1 MPQKLAKEF
10 RGGATALDALQS
22 AYRERAHALTAFD
35 KVYLLACEQ
44 HELAAYSSSDMLY
57 LLYQKFMRYT
67 RPGERPWLDSA
78 PGACF
83 HEKTCLVFC
92 G

>member
-44 HELAAYSSSDMLY
+44 HELAAYSSSDRLH
-57 LLYQKFMRYT
+57 LLYKRFMDYT
-67 RPGERPWLDSA
+67 NPGNRPWLANA
-78 PGACF
+78 PGARF
-83 HEKTCLVFC
+83 HD
-92 G
+92 